1 MVRHLNVIITGKSGV
16 GKSSFLNYLVGQ
28 NLFATGDGSPVTQ
41 TYFQNVNYTAPS
53 TNVTYCLYDTMGI
66 EPNTADDCRN
76 KIIAEIQRREKSQ
89 DMFDW
94 IHTVYFCFSALAQRI
109 EPYEIKFIKELMSY
123 TSVIILLTKKDK
135 VTDQALKNLM
145 NQLHKDLG
153 AKVQIFGVCS
163 VSLPP
168 DRKGRSSKPEGK
180 EEVLKHSFLGLWEKL
195 SIVTPKRY
203 VSRIVGAKTPPEV
216 SSVDLDMINYMKKVL
231 SKQQFIDWKAE
242 YASEENLW
250 YYLRNLPALENKGS
264 YSVEVYESQM
274 KVIED
279 ALSCVGRDMAMIDVK
294 NRWKQDESLF
304 DDVFDF
310 YQQVN
315 GYRPHVL
322 YYEMAKNCLLEIEK
336 YDMFTKIGELRED
349 RKQFLSCLKEVNGT
363 LIFDADERGAA
374 YQAYGKYQNHLMNI
388 AMEVNNMIENFTHAF
403 EAELT
408 QYGQYCIRKDDNSES
423 YVAGRIDEKKRIVNH
438 MKSKG
443 FAPSDISIITDIPL
457 AEVEMLG

>member
-1 MVRHLNVIITGKSGV
+1 MARHLNVIITGKSGV

-28 NLFATGDGSPVTQ
+28 DLFATGDGSPVTQ
-41 TYFQNVNYTAPS
+41 SYFQNVNYTAPD
-53 TNVTYCLYDTMGI
+53 TNVTYCLFDTMGI

-76 KIIAEIQRREKSQ
+76 KIVAEIQRRDKSQ

-109 EPYEIKFIKELMSY
+109 ESYEIKFIKELMSY

-135 VTDQALKNLM
+135 VTEEALANLKD
-145 NQLHKDLG
+145 QLHKELG

-163 VSLPP
+163 VTLPP
-168 DRKGRSSKPEGK
+168 DRKGRYSKPEGK

-195 SIVTPKRY
+195 SIITPKRY
-203 VSRIVGAKTPPEV
+203 VSRIVGTKNPLANK
-216 SSVDLDMINYMKKVL
+216 SMIKCMKKFL
-231 SKQQFIDWKAE
+231 LDQE
-242 YASEENLW
+242 YANWEQEYISLW
-250 YYLRNLPALENKGS
+250 GYLRNLPALDNKGS
-264 YSVEVYESQM
+264 YSVKDYESQM
-274 KVIED
+274 KTIEN
-279 ALSCVGRDMAMIDVK
+279 ALIRVGKDMAKIDVK
-294 NRWKQDESLF
+294 NRWKDDESLF

-336 YDMFTKIGELRED
+336 YDMFTKVEKLKED
-349 RKQFLSCLKEVNGT
+349 RIAFLACLKEVNGT
-363 LIFDADERGAA
+363 WFFDANERGAA
-374 YQAYGKYQNHLMNI
+374 YQAYGAYQNHLMNI

-403 EAELT
+403 EAELV

-423 YVAGRIDEKKRIVNH
+423 YTAGRNEEKKRIVYH

-443 FAPSDISIITDIPL
+443 YTSSHISKITDIPL
-457 AEVEMLG
+457 EEVERFG

>member
-1 MVRHLNVIITGKSGV
+1 MARHLNVIITGKSGV

-41 TYFQNVNYTAPS
+41 TYFQNVNYTAPN

-76 KIIAEIQRREKSQ
+76 KIIAEIQRRDKSQ

-109 EPYEIKFIKELMSY
+109 EPYEIKFIKELISY

-135 VTDQALKNLM
+135 VTELALTNLKDQLYR
-145 NQLHKDLG
+145 DLG

-163 VSLPP
+163 VTLPP
-168 DRKGRSSKPEGK
+168 DRKGRSSRPEGK

-195 SIVTPKRY
+195 AIVTPRRY
-203 VSRIVGAKTPPEV
+203 VNHIVGAKTPSEIPSTDKYLIEC
-216 SSVDLDMINYMKKVL
+216 MKKFMSEQQL
-231 SKQQFIDWKAE
+231 AKWKQNHVVKD
-242 YASEENLW
+242 NLW
-250 YYLRNLPALENKGS
+250 DYLRNLPDLENKGS

-274 KVIED
+274 KAIED
-279 ALSCVGRDMAMIDVK
+279 ALCCVGRDMAMIDVK

-304 DDVFDF
+304 DNVFDF

-315 GYRPHVL
+315 GYRPHLL

-336 YDMFTKIGELRED
+336 YDMFTNVEELRKD
-349 RKQFLSCLKEVNGT
+349 RIKFLSCLKDVNGT
-363 LIFDADERGAA
+363 WVFDADERGAA
-374 YQAYGKYQNHLMNI
+374 YQAYGRYQNHLMNI

-423 YVAGRIDEKKRIVNH
+423 YTAGRADERKRIASQ

-457 AEVEMLG
+457 SEIEKLC

>member
-1 MVRHLNVIITGKSGV
+1 MARHLNVIITGKSGV

-28 NLFATGDGSPVTQ
+28 DLFATGDGSPVTQ
-41 TYFQNVNYTAPS
+41 SYFQNVNYTAPD
-53 TNVTYCLYDTMGI
+53 TNVTYCLFDTMGI

-76 KIIAEIQRREKSQ
+76 KIVAEIQRRDKSQ

-109 EPYEIKFIKELMSY
+109 ESYEIKFIKELMSY

-135 VTDQALKNLM
+135 VTEESLTNLKY
-145 NQLHKDLG
+145 QLHKELG

-163 VSLPP
+163 VTLPP
-168 DRKGRSSKPEGK
+168 DRKGRYSKPEGK

-195 SIVTPKRY
+195 SIITPKRY
-203 VSRIVGAKTPPEV
+203 VSRIVGTKNPLADKV
-216 SSVDLDMINYMKKVL
+216 MIKWMKKIL
-231 SKQQFIDWKAE
+231 SDQEFANWEQ
-242 YASEENLW
+242 ENISLW
-250 YYLRNLPALENKGS
+250 GYLRNLPALDNKGS
-264 YSVEVYESQM
+264 YSVKDYESRM
-274 KVIED
+274 KTIEN
-279 ALSCVGRDMAMIDVK
+279 ALICVGKDMAKIDVK
-294 NRWKQDESLF
+294 NRWKDDESLF

-336 YDMFTKIGELRED
+336 YDMGTKVEKLKED
-349 RKQFLSCLKEVNGT
+349 RIAFLACLKEVNDAW
-363 LIFDADERGAA
+363 IFDANERGSA
-374 YQAYGKYQNHLMNI
+374 YRAYCKYQNHLMNI

-403 EAELT
+403 EAELV
-408 QYGQYCIRKDDNSES
+408 QYGQYCIRKDENSES
-423 YVAGRIDEKKRIVNH
+423 YTAGRNEEKKRIVYH

-443 FAPSDISIITDIPL
+443 YTSSDISTITDIPL
-457 AEVEMLG
+457 EEVERFG